1 MLKFKNKYLKMSED
15 QSEIMIKNKKRDKK
29 NKKSNKTMNIKKRK
43 SQQEEAQ
50 NQNITKKKLIM
61 KNLSHKIE
69 TNQENRM

>member
-50 NQNITKKKLIM
+50 NQNTIKKKLIM